1 MALERSHQVVL
12 GLWLIS
18 SDVIDKKK
26 LFSLI
31 HSLLGSKKNTVLP
44 EYTSSFT
51 LASTINMFF
60 IDKINTIKM
69 EFPLLEECLPMYSFV
84 DIDIIMP
91 VCTAVFDTFQ
101 PLSCDVLSSLISKLN
116 KTTCVLDP
124 FPTKLLMSHLS
135 SILDIIL
142 CIVNLCFSSAV
153 FPTPCKS
160 SIIFPLIKKPGLDPE
175 ILKNYRP
182 VANLSFISKI
192 FEKAIASQIHDHL
205 INNDIVDNFQP
216 AYKAGHSCETA
227 LLRVYNDIV
236 TTIGRGNGAMLVL
249 LDLSAAFDTI
259 DHDNLFCI
267 LEKYVG
273 ICGNALKLIKSYF
286 SNRTQRVQIDD
297 VLSDFANII
306 CGVPQGSVLGPLKFC
321 LC

>member
-1 MALERSHQVVL
+1 MKEA
-12 GLWLIS
+12 IS
-18 SDVIDKKK
+18 KRKSELMEQRVIDCEGEQKK

-60 IDKINTIKM
+60 IDKISTIKM
-69 EFPLLEECLPMYSFV
+69 EFPLLEACLPMYSFV

-91 VCTAVFDTFQ
+91 ACTAVFDTFH

-116 KTTCVLDP
+116 KTMLDP

-142 CIVNLCFSSAV
+142 CILNLCFSSGV

-160 SIIFPLIKKPGLDPE
+160 SIIFPLIKKQCLDPE

-182 VANLSFISKI
+182 VANLSFISK
-192 FEKAIASQIHDHL
+192 
-205 INNDIVDNFQP
+205 N
-216 AYKAGHSCETA
+216 Y
-227 LLRVYNDIV
+227 
-236 TTIGRGNGAMLVL
+236 
-249 LDLSAAFDTI
+249 
-259 DHDNLFCI
+259 
-267 LEKYVG
+267 
-273 ICGNALKLIKSYF
+273 
-286 SNRTQRVQIDD
+286 
-297 VLSDFANII
+297 
-306 CGVPQGSVLGPLKFC
+306 
-321 LC
+321 